1 MTLYVSN
8 RDGNGK
14 TDEIGHYRL
23 PSNITSGAVLFPGLT
38 VTQNSPLGLSV
49 IVNTGD
55 FRIDTGSGYAYHG
68 WNGSAVVVSLSTADA
83 ANPRIDT
90 IVVYVDKSET
100 TSPSPPNN
108 PNVAKIIKVNGTPGA
123 IPTAPT
129 GGTIQ
134 TAVGAGNPYIIL
146 ADVRVNALATTVTN
160 ANITDRRTR
169 LTIASDIVNESS
181 ILDGSVTVNKLGD
194 GAVTSAKIL
203 DGTIATADYADLSV
217 STIKVADGAI
227 TTRKWKPGTINSAF
241 TPAGGRWQQTTTG
254 VWQTV
259 TNCSMTYTA
268 GPTPERLFIMLSIM
282 AYKDTGYG
290 EGRLAVNGVGMNQ
303 QMYFDPSWAWARSS
317 MNYVVDVA
325 ASSVTTLSVQT
336 INSSGTGSMWVTNET
351 PQWMPKLTGFAI
363 YNGP

>member
-55 FRIDTGSGYAYHG
+55 FRIDTGAGYAYHG
-68 WNGSAVVVSLSTADA
+68 WNGSAVVVTLSTADA

-123 IPTAPT
+123 VPTAPT

-146 ADVRVNALATTVTN
+146 ADVRVNALATTVTD

-169 LTIASDIVNESS
+169 LTIANDIVSEAS
-181 ILDGSVTVNKLGD
+181 ILNGAVTVNKLGD

-227 TTRKWKPGTINSAF
+227 TSRKWKPGTVNSNF
-241 TPAGGRWQQTTTG
+241 TPAGARWAQTTTG
-254 VWQTV
+254 TWQTI

-268 GPTPERLFIMLSIM
+268 GPTPERLFLVLSVM
-282 AYKDTGYG
+282 ANKDVGTAQT
-290 EGRLAVNGVGMNQ
+290 RLAVNGVGMTQ
-303 QMYFDPSWAWARSS
+303 QMYHDASSSWVRASIP
-317 MNYVVDVA
+317 YVVDVTA
-325 ASSVTTLSVQT
+325 NSVNTLAIQS
-336 INSSGTGSMWVTNET
+336 INELGGGTFSITNELARWT
-351 PQWMPKLTGFAI
+351 PKLSGFAI